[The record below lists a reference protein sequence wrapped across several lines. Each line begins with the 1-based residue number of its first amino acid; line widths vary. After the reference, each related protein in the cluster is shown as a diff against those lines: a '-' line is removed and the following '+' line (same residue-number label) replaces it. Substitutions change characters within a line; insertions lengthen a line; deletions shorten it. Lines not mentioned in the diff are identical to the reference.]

1 MQSRALVVSAV
12 LLAMACAPA
21 YAAAPPHLADAPGI
35 ASQLDARLGAL
46 TGTRPDK
53 TPALSVAI
61 VQDGRITYARGFG
74 SASPHTRFRIGSI
87 TKMFTALA
95 IMQLV
100 EQHRVKLDAK
110 VSEYLPDVP
119 HATEITVRELLDHT
133 SGLWN
138 YGDAVLNE
146 GKAATP
152 VTPRGILA
160 YAGTHPLDFPPGSTY
175 SYSNTG
181 YVVLGLIVERV
192 TGTTLHDDVRERIL
206 EPAGMHETT
215 FDTVPAGAAFA
226 APYMSGDRPYVP
238 GYDPSWF
245 YAGGDMI
252 STASDLA
259 RFDLALLDGKLV
271 SPATFHAM
279 IAGAVPTDAVTVS
292 YGLGVMVVRSLG
304 KEFVGHHGGVP
315 GYAAENEMIPA
326 DRFAMIVLSDAFN
339 FMTAAANNAIYGTI
353 FGLMPVASNG
363 PQLPEDRA
371 VTARFEAA
379 LRGILSGSI
388 DRSQFNAQTNAA
400 LTPAVVN
407 AARTQLAPLGA
418 IARVTY
424 LGGQKLPSGALY
436 SYRVVFA
443 NGSALTWNFGLD
455 AAGKITTLGSGG

>member
-1 MQSRALVVSAV
+1 
-12 LLAMACAPA
+12 MACRPA
-21 YAAAPPHLADAPGI
+21 YAAPPPRLADAPAI
-35 ASQLDARLGAL
+35 ASQLDARLHTLA
-46 TGTRPDK
+46 GTKPGQ

-74 SASPHTRFRIGSI
+74 SASPQTRFRIGSI
-87 TKMFTALA
+87 TKMFTAVA

-100 EQHRVKLDAK
+100 EQRRVKLDAK
-110 VSEYLPDVP
+110 VSEYLPDAP
-119 HATEITVRELLDHT
+119 HANEITVRELLNHT

-152 VTPRGILA
+152 VTPHGILA
-160 YAGTHPLDFPPGSTY
+160 YAGTHPLDFRPGSKY

-192 TGTTLHDDVRERIL
+192 TGTSLHDDVREHIL
-206 EPAGMHETT
+206 EPAGMHDTT
-215 FDTVPAGAAFA
+215 FDTVPAGTAFA
-226 APYMSGDRPYVP
+226 APYLSGDRPYVP
-238 GYDPSWF
+238 TYDSSWF
-245 YAGGDMI
+245 YADGDMI

-259 RFDLALLDGKLV
+259 RFDLALLNGKLV

-279 IAGAVPTDAVTVS
+279 IAGAVPIDEGTAS

-326 DRFAMIVLSDAFN
+326 DRFAMVVLSDASN
-339 FMTAAANNAIYGTI
+339 FITASANNAIYGTI
-353 FGLMPVASNG
+353 FGTMPVTSHG

-388 DRSQFNAQTNAA
+388 DRSQYSAQANAA
-400 LTPAVVN
+400 LTPAVVS
-407 AARTQLAPLGA
+407 AARAQLAPLGA

-436 SYRVVFA
+436 SYRVVFS
-443 NGSALTWNFGLD
+443 NGSAMTWNFGLD
-455 AAGKITTLGSGG
+455 AAEKITALGSAG